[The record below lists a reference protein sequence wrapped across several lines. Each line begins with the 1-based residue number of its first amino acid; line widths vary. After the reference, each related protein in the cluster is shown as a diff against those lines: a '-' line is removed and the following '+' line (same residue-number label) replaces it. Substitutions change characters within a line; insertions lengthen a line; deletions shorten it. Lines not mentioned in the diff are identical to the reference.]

1 MFVRGSFYSMQKKG
15 IPTFVLL
22 TVSMEK
28 HCINYNVKYYVYTFG
43 TYIYKALP
51 FSFKGLST
59 HTHVAATKTN
69 NNYKSQMK

>member
-1 MFVRGSFYSMQKKG
+1 
-15 IPTFVLL
+15 
-22 TVSMEK
+22 MEK

-59 HTHVAATKTN
+59 HTHVATTKTN